1 MSEEQKSTVP
11 AFIPTT
17 WNEGG
22 EPDVFTPI
30 EECTTGQI
38 NTYILKIL
46 DQVWAL
52 QNEIAL
58 LTLYKTHSAV
68 LTAAAT
74 SDDTP

>member
-30 EECTTGQI
+30 EECTTGQV
-38 NTYILKIL
+38 NTYILNIL
-46 DQVWAL
+46 DQVRAL

-68 LTAAAT
+68 LAAAP

>member
-17 WNEGG
+17 WHEGG

-46 DQVWAL
+46 EQVWAL

-58 LTLYKTHSAV
+58 LTSYKT
-68 LTAAAT
+68 LAAALAAAL

>member
-1 MSEEQKSTVP
+1 MTQDQKITLP

-22 EPDVFTPI
+22 QPDVFTPI

-58 LTLYKTHSAV
+58 LTLYKTHAAV
-68 LTAAAT
+68 LAAAT